1 VSEAADVQSITGAHG
16 GETRL
21 AAYSRQSKNLGK
33 NQEISERF
41 HPEGVTGCFERQA
54 GLAEKFALQLFA

>member
-1 VSEAADVQSITGAHG
+1 VSEAVDVQSITGAHG

-33 NQEISERF
+33 NQEILERF
-41 HPEGVTGCFERQA
+41 HPQSATGPLKDMR
-54 GLAEKFALQLFA
+54 LSEKFALQLFT